1 MRFVT
6 LTISSLLLVTSTS
19 FGREHKEMTQ
29 KEYVDLWSN
38 VAVEQMTIHRIP
50 ASITLAQGLLES
62 GNGNSPLAVEG
73 NNHFGIK
80 CSNWTGE
87 TIYVDD
93 DIKNECFRKYPTA
106 TDSYTD
112 HSIFLKKT
120 RYAKLFTLKIDDYK
134 GWAEGLK
141 AAGYATHPQYAGKLI
156 DLIERL
162 KLYEYDEKTSVSNGG
177 QEGLAQVIKEEK
189 ATETTEAK
197 PVSGTTATS
206 ATTASS
212 VTSGK
217 TPAKETAS
225 TTAVVKPKEIELDE
239 SALVY
244 KEHKVLEHKN
254 QVNYVVVQKGDT
266 YYKIAQEFDLAIWQL
281 YCYNDFESKKDILS
295 PGDIVY
301 IEPKRFHAKDKA
313 NTSFTATEDMKLCE
327 ISQKEAIKLN
337 SLMKLNG
344 FESEET
350 IIKKGQK
357 VLLR

>member
-6 LTISSLLLVTSTS
+6 LTVSLLTLSTS
-19 FGREHKEMTQ
+19 SIYASEHKQMTQ
-29 KEYVDLWSN
+29 KEYIDIWSN

-62 GNGNSPLAVEG
+62 GNGNSVLAVEG

-93 DIKNECFRKYPTA
+93 DIKNECFRKYASA
-106 TDSYTD
+106 TDSYND

-134 GWAEGLK
+134 GWAKELK
-141 AAGYATHPQYAGKLI
+141 AAGYATLPEYATKLI
-156 DLIERL
+156 DLIERN
-162 KLYEYDEKTSVSNGG
+162 KLYEYDEHPVSNGG
-177 QEGLAQVIKEEK
+177 QEALAQVIKEEK
-189 ATETTEAK
+189 AKEETQ
-197 PVSGTTATS
+197 S
-206 ATTASS
+206 SS
-212 VTSGK
+212 VTSTNTSSTTSTSANNK
-217 TPAKETAS
+217 PAASS
-225 TTAVVKPKEIELDE
+225 TTAVAIQKPKEIELDE

-244 KEHKVLEHKN
+244 QEHTVLEHKN
-254 QVNYVVVQKGDT
+254 EVSYIVAKKGDT

-281 YCYNDFESKKDILS
+281 YCYNDFESKKDILM
-295 PGDIVY
+295 PGDIIY
-301 IEPKRFHAKDKA
+301 IEPKRFHAKEKSA
-313 NTSFTATEDMKLCE
+313 SFTATEDMKLCE
-327 ISQKEAIKLN
+327 VSQQEGIKMS
-337 SLMKLNG
+337 SLMKMNG
-344 FESEET
+344 FETEET

>member
-19 FGREHKEMTQ
+19 FGRDHKQMTQ
-29 KEYVDLWSN
+29 EEYVNLWSN

-112 HSIFLKKT
+112 HSVFLKKT

-141 AAGYATHPQYAGKLI
+141 AAGYATHPQYASKLI

-162 KLYEYDEKTSVSNGG
+162 KLYEYDEKTSISNGG
-177 QEGLAQVIKEEK
+177 KEQLAQVIRDEK
-189 ATETTEAK
+189 AAEAEKSSSTAAASTSISSSTT
-197 PVSGTTATS
+197 
-206 ATTASS
+206 SS
-212 VTSGK
+212 KVT
-217 TPAKETAS
+217 PKETAS
-225 TTAVVKPKEIELDE
+225 STVVVQPKEIQLDE

-244 KEHKVLEHKN
+244 KNHKVLEHKN
-254 QVNYVVVQKGDT
+254 QVSYVIVQKGDT

-281 YCYNDFESKKDILS
+281 YCYNDFESKKDILT

-313 NTSFTATEDMKLCE
+313 NESFTATEDMKLCE
-327 ISQKEAIKLN
+327 ISQKEAIKMN

-350 IIKKGQK
+350 IVKKGQK

>member
-19 FGREHKEMTQ
+19 FGHDHKQMTQ

-38 VAVEQMTIHRIP
+38 VAVEQMTLHRIP

-87 TIYVDD
+87 TIHVDD
-93 DIKNECFRKYPTA
+93 DIKNECFRKYPSA
-106 TDSYTD
+106 TDSYVD
-112 HSIFLKKT
+112 HSIFLKKA
-120 RYAKLFTLKIDDYK
+120 RYSKLFTLKIDDYK

-141 AAGYATHPQYAGKLI
+141 AAGYATHPQYASKLI

-162 KLYEYDEKTSVSNGG
+162 KLNEYDEKTSISNGG
-177 QEGLAQVIKEEK
+177 QEQLAQVIKEEK
-189 ATETTEAK
+189 ASQAEKPASAATNTASTSTSSSVASSKTTPKETA
-197 PVSGTTATS
+197 
-206 ATTASS
+206 ATTA
-212 VTSGK
+212 V
-217 TPAKETAS
+217 A
-225 TTAVVKPKEIELDE
+225 KPKEIQLDE

-244 KEHKVLEHKN
+244 KSHQVLEHKN
-254 QVNYVVVQKGDT
+254 QVSYIVVQRGDT

-301 IEPKRFHAKDKA
+301 IQPKRFHSKDKT
-313 NTSFTATEDMKLCE
+313 NDSFIATEDMKLCE
-327 ISQKEAIKLN
+327 ISQKEAIKMN
-337 SLMKLNG
+337 ALMKMNG

-350 IIKKGQK
+350 IVKKGQK